1 MPLIMKDCP
10 DRPCPIVVCD
20 HCGAQITDARD
31 GNYHWKMGLKDSD
44 YGSRIYFTHK
54 RCCQAFEA
62 GHSKCFMWAAFELVG
77 LPIRLGD
84 NLALDWKVARRRV
97 DVGLYD

>member
-1 MPLIMKDCP
+1 MPAFDV
-10 DRPCPIVVCD
+10 IVYDQLQSPVLW
-20 HCGAQITDARD
+20 ARD
-31 GNYHWKMGLKDSD
+31 GNYHWKMGVQDSD

-54 RCCQAFEA
+54 RCCHAFEA
-62 GHSKCFMWAAFELVG
+62 GQDFKRFMWAAFELVG

-97 DVGLYD
+97 DIGLYD